1 MQRPDVIDRS
11 IFLQLRSI
19 APSSR
24 RRERELWAEF
34 TPDYPRILGGLLD
47 AVAAG
52 MRLWSEIHLPE
63 LERMAD
69 FTHWGEAVAQG
80 AGWPPGTFVQAY
92 RANRQAASFVSLEE
106 SLLAQ
111 ALLQL
116 AKYHGPW
123 KGTMTQFL
131 ELIGEWTGYAAVT
144 TPGWPKNPSVAAFE
158 LRASPLS
165 YACPAYPSASSAAR
179 REKDLLT
186 LCQSTPMDGRDASSP
201 SSSAISTRL
210 RIGPDITVGLP
221 FPRPLA

>member
-1 MQRPDVIDRS
+1 M
-11 IFLQLRSI
+11 
-19 APSSR
+19 
-24 RRERELWAEF
+24 
-34 TPDYPRILGGLLD
+34 D

-63 LERMAD
+63 LEHMAD

-158 LRASPLS
+158 LR
-165 YACPAYPSASSAAR
+165 R
-179 REKDLLT
+179 RFAQLRMSGVSVSFEPRLEGRKSLLT

-210 RIGPDITVGLP
+210 QDRPRHHCGSTVSTTACLGYL
-221 FPRPLA
+221 RYQVANV